1 MPRAAKAPP
10 PRSRTIPA
18 RLHAAALERL
28 GETNPD
34 TLRPYTC
41 TEVARWLGEARGC
54 PVSRQAVQRL
64 RAAVERQTAEQRNA
78 AIREEFVDLI
88 APTRAKLSRALRKLD
103 ELTDKSKSARDVAA
117 GVNAVARALS
127 TLSDLSGVSAPQ
139 AVDLTT
145 NGRAITLRWAD
156 EPADDHPPA
165 APPGAA
171 GGGA

>member
-1 MPRAAKAPP
+1 MVAPRAPTP
-10 PRSRTIPA
+10 SRSRTIPA
-18 RLHAAALERL
+18 ALHAAALARL
-28 GETNPD
+28 REINPD